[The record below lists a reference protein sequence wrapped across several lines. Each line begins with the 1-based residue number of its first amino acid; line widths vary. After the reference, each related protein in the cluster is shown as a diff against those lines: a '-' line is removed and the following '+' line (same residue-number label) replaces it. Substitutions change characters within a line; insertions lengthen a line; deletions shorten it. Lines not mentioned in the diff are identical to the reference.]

1 MEGWRRSFA
10 HPAVVAGLL
19 VPMLAGCPPRNPGL
33 SKGMQESADRWR
45 SGTPRME
52 KAAGRVDAEIGKEI
66 APPGMAGKQYGGVGT
81 LAPGE
86 AIWLQSGKSRVI
98 QLSHAVTRVSIGNPD
113 LAGVVVLSP
122 RTILVN
128 AKELPQQ
135 LGNDNDQGNTMT
147 GQGQRFGV
155 LSPKTLT
162 PPPRMLETSII
173 VWDSANH
180 ADTHTLV
187 VSDFLGQQVLL
198 EVTVAE
204 LNRTALEERGIDFRQ
219 IGSAFA
225 SGYWMGGS
233 GLGPQVP
240 GFATTVPP
248 VPPVGFLPLTFDQGR
263 PQFVFNLPKENITG
277 AINMLQTEGLA
288 TILAQP
294 KILALSGQN
303 AVFQVGGEIPIRI
316 VTSFVADVEFKPFG
330 TLVNFLPRI
339 TEEGDIVLTV
349 TPEVSQPDF
358 NSEVE
363 GIPTFRTRRASTS
376 ARMRSGET
384 LVLGGLVQDERIERV
399 RGIPYL
405 KDVPYLGY
413 FFRNTQYSD
422 EKTELMVIVTPHLVT
437 PIGTNTPVDDFDY
450 DPLTKGDVK
459 TKRDPAEVTRPR
471 FPQPGARH

>member
-1 MEGWRRSFA
+1 MEGWKRSFA

-19 VPMLAGCPPRNPGL
+19 VPMLAGCPPHRSSL
-33 SKGMQESADRWR
+33 SKGMQDSAEKWKAETR
-45 SGTPRME
+45 SE
-52 KAAGRVDAEIGKEI
+52 KAAARVDAEIDKEI
-66 APPGMAGKQYGGVGT
+66 APPGARDKKQYGGVGT
-81 LAPGE
+81 IAPGE

-98 QLSHAVTRVSIGNPD
+98 QLSHPVTRVSIGNPD

-135 LGNDNDQGNTMT
+135 NASDMDTGTNL

-173 VWDSANH
+173 VWDAANH

-204 LNRTALEERGIDFRQ
+204 LNRTAMEERGIDFRQ

-240 GFATTVPP
+240 GFATTFPP
-248 VPPVGFLPLTFDQGR
+248 VPPVGTLPLTFDQGK
-263 PQFVFNLPKENITG
+263 PQFVFNLPKANITG
-277 AINMLQTEGLA
+277 AINMLQSDGLA

-294 KILALSGQN
+294 KIMALSGQN

-384 LVLGGLVQDERIERV
+384 LVIGGLVQDERIERV
-399 RGIPYL
+399 QG
-405 KDVPYLGY
+405 VPYLQDVPWIGY
-413 FFRNTQYSD
+413 FFRHTQYTD
-422 EKTELMVIVTPHLVT
+422 EKTELMVIVTPHLVNAIS
-437 PIGTNTPVDDFDY
+437 PNTPVEPFEDH
-450 DPLTKGDVK
+450 PLTKEETK
-459 TKRDPAEVTRPR
+459 TKPNPAEVTRPR
-471 FPQPGARH
+471 FPVPGARH